1 MREQQEERRVE
12 RERAEK
18 ARAKLQAGKRRSIA
32 SCTALEAE
40 LGVEANEL
48 AATLEATLLKD
59 LCHTFQPR
67 RTRAGASSRPRP
79 TLRSLAEHD
88 SEEVEGPSRRAETI
102 PTQSPTNEQKSFS
115 RESETMEGFSQ
126 IRMPSSGVPR
136 PRLQAMERP
145 RPRVGETH
153 TLVRGLN
160 SYRSLTLPPPRT
172 PPLSRCPQR
181 REEKEQKEK
190 EVVQVLPEQGPG
202 AAVTAAVS
210 RKQRG
215 SLPRRWGI
223 VQANRNTSQV
233 STPSSHLHATQ
244 KTDPED
250 RGRKANPLLRLLER
264 AKPDRERSKEKE
276 REKSKEIEKKEIDK
290 KEIDKKDKQRE
301 KKEKDQ
307 VREKK
312 NKLKEKKD
320 SKKGKKD
327 KVKCLSEDKM
337 EREQQPLSRSDA
349 LEALGGPSTAMS
361 RLPAT
366 PMTIAHGHCIPR
378 MFPSSMF
385 TTARA
390 LRSAVITAAA
400 AARGDRSRSSTPT
413 KGLAS
418 RIPMPVPVR
427 DIS

>member
-12 RERAEK
+12 RERAERE
-18 ARAKLQAGKRRSIA
+18 RAKLQAGKRRSIA

-40 LGVEANEL
+40 WGAEANEL
-48 AATLEATLLKD
+48 AATLETTLLKD
-59 LCHTFQPR
+59 LCHTFHPR
-67 RTRAGASSRPRP
+67 RTRASSRQRP
-79 TLRSLAEHD
+79 TLRSLAEQD
-88 SEEVEGPSRRAETI
+88 SEEAEVPSRRAQTI
-102 PTQSPTNEQKSFS
+102 PIQSLIHEQKSSS
-115 RESETMEGFSQ
+115 RESETS
-126 IRMPSSGVPR
+126 PSSPQTRVPPSGLLR
-136 PRLQAMERP
+136 PRLQAMEHP

-172 PPLSRCPQR
+172 PPLSRYPQR
-181 REEKEQKEK
+181 REEKEKEK
-190 EVVQVLPEQGPG
+190 EEEVVQVLPEQTPG
-202 AAVTAAVS
+202 TAVPAAAI

-223 VQANRNTSQV
+223 VPANRNASQASV
-233 STPSSHLHATQ
+233 PSSPLRATQ
-244 KTDPED
+244 KTDPEEG
-250 RGRKANPLLRLLER
+250 GRKPNPLRRLLER

-276 REKSKEIEKKEIDK
+276 REKSKER
-290 KEIDKKDKQRE
+290 EIDKKDKQLE
-301 KKEKDQ
+301 KKEKNQ

-320 SKKGKKD
+320 GKKDKKD
-327 KVKCLSEDKM
+327 KVKCSREEKT
-337 EREQQPLSRSDA
+337 EREQQTSSSSDVVEA
-349 LEALGGPSTAMS
+349 LEGPSTAIS

-390 LRSAVITAAA
+390 LRSAVLTAATA
-400 AARGDRSRSSTPT
+400 AKRDRGRSSTPT

-418 RIPMPVPVR
+418 RIPTPVPAR
-427 DIS
+427 DISQTRKM